1 MAYDISRA
9 DPPGLYERGSLDFRI
24 VKQDG
29 TTWVQCRTCDAGGD
43 ARTDYK
49 HTNLSAVQQAITKI
63 VHTEGC
69 ALQKAVERVAER
81 TR

>member
-24 VKQDG
+24 VRQDG

-43 ARTDYK
+43 ARTDKSY
-49 HTNLSAVQQAITKI
+49 SATQQAINKI
-63 VHTEGC
+63 VHAEGC
-69 ALQKAVERVAER
+69 ALQKAAERATER